1 MIAQEIKDKGK
12 HISYYNK
19 YIKEAD
25 FYYNEK
31 DKTIFRLLR
40 FLQFENIESYFIKME
55 SSLLEGKLYEIV
67 LKDFEYAVLH
77 SKSLWLLDVLKKKKY
92 LQKRGRNQLLIIM

>member
-1 MIAQEIKDKGK
+1 MNMIKN
-12 HISYYNK
+12 YNK

-77 SKSLWLLDVLKKKKY
+77 SKSLWLLDVLKKEKVFTEKRKKSVIDY
-92 LQKRGRNQLLIIM
+92 YVNQRY